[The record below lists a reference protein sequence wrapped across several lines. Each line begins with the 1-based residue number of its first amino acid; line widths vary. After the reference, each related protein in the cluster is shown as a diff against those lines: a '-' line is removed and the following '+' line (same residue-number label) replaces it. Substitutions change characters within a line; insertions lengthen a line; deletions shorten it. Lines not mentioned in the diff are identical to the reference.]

1 MSEYPLGIWWVFN
14 KCWMNKWMN
23 LLYNVLKDYPESEVM
38 ALEVI
43 LLTSY
48 FMAAKKLISFL
59 SGLWKAQGSWIRIFA
74 LSLW

>member
-1 MSEYPLGIWWVFN
+1 
-14 KCWMNKWMN
+14 MN

-48 FMAAKKLISFL
+48 FMAARKLISSL
-59 SGLWKAQGSWIRIFA
+59 CGLWETQGS
-74 LSLW
+74 